1 MPGQINKALAKT
13 IGSAID
19 PLFLPERERERERK
33 RERAR
38 EGEREGEREAGRGV
52 DRRRGGIEKEREK
65 KKGERPHSLAFH
77 SHGLNADN

>member
-19 PLFLPERERERERK
+19 PLFLPEREREGGGQE
-33 RERAR
+33 
-38 EGEREGEREAGRGV
+38 EGG
-52 DRRRGGIEKEREK
+52 GGIEKSERER
-65 KKGERPHSLAFH
+65 KGERPHSLAFH